1 MEWLGGIPPPS
12 PPTPPP
18 PPPPTTHQPLQEDCG
33 GGGSCE
39 ADVEA
44 EVVGEVE
51 GGDEVGVYVPKV
63 GGYVPKLELCLTQ
76 LGLHEIRHVFGSDSE
91 VLISSLHSQVPEYTH
106 THTAHTVR
114 STAT

>member
-1 MEWLGGIPPPS
+1 VEWLGGIPPPS

-18 PPPPTTHQPLQEDCG
+18 PPPPTTNQPHEEDCG

-51 GGDEVGVYVPKV
+51 GADEK

-106 THTAHTVR
+106 THTPHTVR
-114 STAT
+114 ATAT